1 MEVTYFVIRV
11 SEGSQLRSCPI
22 FQSASYVVTSC
33 ADRQL
38 LPNASDLRKASFHFL
53 SLRFLSPPKNGTCF
67 AGYISETWLKPQIPD
82 GELNIPVRQDR
93 IGKSEGGT
101 MIYVKD
107 GIPFHERPDAYHLI
121 GNFGNSG

>member
-1 MEVTYFVIRV
+1 MNGGYLSCNKGHSFDHALYFRAPVTLLQVVQTDDYYQMLQILEKLASIFLACASIALKKKNR
-11 SEGSQLRSCPI
+11 SLLRS
-22 FQSASYVVTSC
+22 
-33 ADRQL
+33 
-38 LPNASDLRKASFHFL
+38 
-53 SLRFLSPPKNGTCF
+53 
-67 AGYISETWLKPQIPD
+67 YISETWLKPHIPD

-93 IGKSEGGT
+93 IGKSGGGT